1 MSRRATDS
9 FSSLFS
15 SFVTSLVLREAGG
28 QRTPRPLEASRTFE
42 DKGRPSLRRY
52 RLLCLFAASM
62 FLAGLAGGQETSGFP
77 SFVPQDCHQ
86 FDCVNLLTNTINLN
100 IPIRA
105 KAGAMPAD
113 LRMAVSYYMS
123 VSTNPLFPPAWLS
136 ESTWFNSLEPSANG
150 FVQVPASGAYAT
162 ISASASCTGSGTTT
176 KWSGWVIESSNY
188 TIHPLPAAV
197 YTDVNS
203 SGASCITGSGFTA
216 QTTDGSGL
224 TVTVV
229 ANNGGGHFP
238 SHSLHKKW
246 NGSHD
251 SSSKGFERK

>member
-1 MSRRATDS
+1 MDCASELLRRKVRTRGRIDHLATSGWVNLFIRSGGSNMSRRATDS

-105 KAGAMPAD
+105 KAGGMPAD

-136 ESTWFNSLEPSANG
+136 ESTW
-150 FVQVPASGAYAT
+150 
-162 ISASASCTGSGTTT
+162 
-176 KWSGWVIESSNY
+176 
-188 TIHPLPAAV
+188 
-197 YTDVNS
+197 
-203 SGASCITGSGFTA
+203 
-216 QTTDGSGL
+216 
-224 TVTVV
+224 
-229 ANNGGGHFP
+229 
-238 SHSLHKKW
+238 
-246 NGSHD
+246 
-251 SSSKGFERK
+251 